1 MKKETM
7 TNNSQ
12 KKYKIFLIFII
23 IVLIMLLIRIFYLQT
38 VKSSYLKEQ
47 AYKQLVTT
55 QVISTK
61 RGTIYD
67 SCGNQLAIS
76 SKVDTISINPSK
88 IKDESSD
95 EKTKNLK
102 EKVAKALSEIFELDY
117 EETLNK
123 VNSEKSV
130 ETIAKKVEEEK
141 VNKLKSWMKDN
152 ETYSGINIDSD
163 TKRSYPYNNLASNLI
178 GFCGSDNQGLEGIE
192 YYWDSVLSGTPG
204 KIVTTKDA
212 AQSII
217 PDKNEQYIAAE
228 NGSNITLTIDL
239 NIQTIVE
246 KYLKQAVTENKC
258 GRGGNMIIMD
268 PSNGD
273 ILAMATYP
281 DYNLNTPFEPNES
294 LSSTWD
300 KLSDTEKNNSLQ
312 KMWRNKSV
320 SDTYEPG
327 STFKLITASASLEEG
342 IVKTDTLN
350 DFTCNGYED
359 VSGQIIRCTSSRHG
373 KQTLRQALENSCNP
387 ALIQLG
393 KRLGAD
399 NLYKY
404 MNAFGLFTK
413 TGIATS
419 GEVTGIYFNKVGP
432 VELATASFGQ
442 RFTITPIQLISAVS
456 AIANNGVLMQPRIVK
471 SVENPDTNI
480 KTTINPVEVRHV
492 ISKETSQKMVNI
504 MESVVTEGGGKFGQV
519 KGYSIGG
526 KTGTSE
532 PSPGSTNDGYVS
544 SFVAIAPVQ
553 NTKVVALLTLYDPN
567 GKSFYGGQICAPV
580 VSQVLSEI
588 LPYLGIPSND
598 EDNSTDTSKSDN
610 SISLPDVRNKTASE
624 AKKILENAGLNVSIS
639 GDQSKIVSDQVP
651 KPGTSLSNGSIV
663 KIYAAGSDAR
673 ISSTVPDLKGMTLSQ
688 AKNALAS
695 KTLNIQYTGNGKVI
709 SQDPTSGTSVEEGSV
724 VKVTLQ
730 EDISSSAH

>member
-1 MKKETM
+1 M

-23 IVLIMLLIRIFYLQT
+23 IVLIILLIRIFYLQT
-38 VKSSYLKEQ
+38 IKSSYLKEQ

-273 ILAMATYP
+273 ILAMATY
-281 DYNLNTPFEPNES
+281 
-294 LSSTWD
+294 
-300 KLSDTEKNNSLQ
+300 
-312 KMWRNKSV
+312 
-320 SDTYEPG
+320 
-327 STFKLITASASLEEG
+327 A
-342 IVKTDTLN
+342 
-350 DFTCNGYED
+350 
-359 VSGQIIRCTSSRHG
+359 
-373 KQTLRQALENSCNP
+373 
-387 ALIQLG
+387 
-393 KRLGAD
+393 
-399 NLYKY
+399 
-404 MNAFGLFTK
+404 
-413 TGIATS
+413 
-419 GEVTGIYFNKVGP
+419 
-432 VELATASFGQ
+432 
-442 RFTITPIQLISAVS
+442 
-456 AIANNGVLMQPRIVK
+456 
-471 SVENPDTNI
+471 
-480 KTTINPVEVRHV
+480 
-492 ISKETSQKMVNI
+492 
-504 MESVVTEGGGKFGQV
+504 
-519 KGYSIGG
+519 
-526 KTGTSE
+526 
-532 PSPGSTNDGYVS
+532 
-544 SFVAIAPVQ
+544 
-553 NTKVVALLTLYDPN
+553 
-567 GKSFYGGQICAPV
+567 
-580 VSQVLSEI
+580 
-588 LPYLGIPSND
+588 
-598 EDNSTDTSKSDN
+598 
-610 SISLPDVRNKTASE
+610 
-624 AKKILENAGLNVSIS
+624 
-639 GDQSKIVSDQVP
+639 
-651 KPGTSLSNGSIV
+651 
-663 KIYAAGSDAR
+663 
-673 ISSTVPDLKGMTLSQ
+673 
-688 AKNALAS
+688 
-695 KTLNIQYTGNGKVI
+695 
-709 SQDPTSGTSVEEGSV
+709 
-724 VKVTLQ
+724 
-730 EDISSSAH
+730 